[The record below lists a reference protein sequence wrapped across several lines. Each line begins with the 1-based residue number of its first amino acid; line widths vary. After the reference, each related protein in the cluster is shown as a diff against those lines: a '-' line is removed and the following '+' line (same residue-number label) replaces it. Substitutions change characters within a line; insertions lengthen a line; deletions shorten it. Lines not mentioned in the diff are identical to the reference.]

1 MTRPAGVPAVLS
13 TTPLETAGGGF
24 PAPAAPLPHEA
35 SRVDGRYIYIAGPCT
50 PMGGGMFKVAE
61 YLVQAQPQD
70 TPGGP
75 VLRLLETRGG
85 GSALWSPFWL
95 ARAVAALARGRLSGR
110 LAGVHVNVAERLSL
124 VRKGVVLGACR
135 VLGLRSVL
143 HLHAAQLAQNYA
155 GLPAPGKALVRWLFS
170 LPASCVVLGQAAA
183 DFVTRELRVPPEKVE
198 IVINGVPEPLAVRR
212 TVPAVS
218 PHVVFL
224 GNLSERKGVPE
235 LLQALTQPALV
246 GVPLRLSLAG
256 GGHVEH
262 YSNLAQ
268 QLGVADRVTFHGW
281 AGREQVS
288 RLLADADV
296 MVLPSHDEGL
306 PLAILE
312 ALAHGVAVLCTPV
325 GEIPNVLANGRDA
338 RFVAPGDPAS
348 IARGLAQL
356 LADRDMR
363 ERLGRN
369 GRALYEA
376 QFSVQRFG
384 MAIAHVHQREF
395 GLSAPPA
402 RADGS

>member
-1 MTRPAGVPAVLS
+1 MHAVGQD
-13 TTPLETAGGGF
+13 ETKADRRF
-24 PAPAAPLPHEA
+24 
-35 SRVDGRYIYIAGPCT
+35 IYIAGPCT

-70 TPGGP
+70 RAAGP

-95 ARAVAALARGRLSGR
+95 ARAVGALVKGRFSGR

-135 VLGLRSVL
+135 VLGLPSVL

-155 GLPAPGKALVRWLFS
+155 DLPAPGKAMVRWLFS
-170 LPASCVVLGQAAA
+170 LPGSCVVLGQAAA
-183 DFVTRELRVPPEKVE
+183 DFVTRELRVPPERVE
-198 IVINGVPEPLAVRR
+198 IVINGVPEPLAAAR
-212 TVPAVS
+212 TEQALV

-235 LLQALTQPALV
+235 LLQALTQPALM
-246 GVPLRLSLAG
+246 GTPLRLSLAG
-256 GGHVEH
+256 GGDVNR
-262 YSNLAQ
+262 YADMAA

-281 AGREQVS
+281 ADRAKVS
-288 RLLADADV
+288 ELLADADV

-312 ALAHGVAVLCTPV
+312 AMAHRVAVLCTPV
-325 GEIPNVLANGRDA
+325 GEIPNVLDNGRTA

-348 IARGLAQL
+348 IARGLSQL
-356 LADRDMR
+356 LGDREMR
-363 ERLGRN
+363 ERLARN
-369 GRALYEA
+369 GRALYQEK
-376 QFSVQRFG
+376 FSVQKFG
-384 MAIAHVHQREF
+384 QAIARVHQRQF
-395 GLSAPPA
+395 GLSAPPV
-402 RADGS
+402 RADGP